1 MSAIAPVPRRCASAA
16 LAVLAALAF
25 GCARQPKPVITPA
38 GAPVTRIVFVGD
50 SLVHRSASDH
60 GLLDAVRDGLAARF
74 PGRSFEV
81 VDAGNNGDRIADIL
95 QRLDE
100 DVLVLNPDAVVLY
113 WDSDVSDVDESAM
126 KPGQIQQVRAAYER
140 DVRTV
145 LQRLLSS
152 GAHVIVSGPT
162 LIGER
167 RHPGNDKDRQ
177 LDHYRDLN
185 RRLAANERLQYVD
198 TRRAFQA
205 ARPDGAPAGTDHGL
219 LTEDGEHLNAAGAK
233 LAGSLFIGVLESWLQ
248 RKMAAPY

>member
-1 MSAIAPVPRRCASAA
+1 MTRWSA
-16 LAVLAALAF
+16 LAVLAVLSF
-25 GCARQPKPVITPA
+25 GCARQPKPALTPA
-38 GAPVTRIVFVGD
+38 GALVTRIVFVGD

-74 PGRSFEV
+74 PGNSLEV

-113 WDSDVSDVDESAM
+113 WDSDVSDVDESVM
-126 KPGQIQQVRAAYER
+126 TPGEIREVRAAYER

-145 LQRLLSS
+145 LQRLVAS

-185 RRLAANERLQYVD
+185 RRLAANEGVQYVD
-198 TRRAFQA
+198 TRHAFQA
-205 ARPDGAPAGTDHGL
+205 ARPVGAPAGTDRGL

-233 LAGSLFIGVLESWLQ
+233 LAGGLFIGALESWLQ
-248 RKMAAPY
+248 RKTAASCLP